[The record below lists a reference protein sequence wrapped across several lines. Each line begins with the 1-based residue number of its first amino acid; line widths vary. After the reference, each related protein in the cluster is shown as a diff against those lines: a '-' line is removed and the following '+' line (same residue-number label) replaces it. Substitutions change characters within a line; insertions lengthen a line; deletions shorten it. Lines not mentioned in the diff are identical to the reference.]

1 MLILEDFGEVH
12 IYQEICPV
20 HPRIVSS
27 LDPKKFTL
35 HVTDP
40 KSLIS
45 IPKICFVDIRL
56 IQAEH
61 FDVPVLCSEVLDP
74 LAEVECYPIGVVK
87 MIAIPFKD
95 PTSVMEI
102 CSRPEA
108 VNIIRKAVD
117 LYKEAFGD

>member
-1 MLILEDFGEVH
+1 MNPWHDI
-12 IYQEICPV
+12 
-20 HPRIVSS
+20 
-27 LDPKKFTL
+27 
-35 HVTDP
+35 
-40 KSLIS
+40 
-45 IPKICFVDIRL
+45 DIRL

-74 LAEVECYPIGVVK
+74 LTEVECYPNGVVT

-95 PTSVMEI
+95 PVYNGLQDISDIPQHTVDEVSHFFDVYKALEHSKTSVMEI